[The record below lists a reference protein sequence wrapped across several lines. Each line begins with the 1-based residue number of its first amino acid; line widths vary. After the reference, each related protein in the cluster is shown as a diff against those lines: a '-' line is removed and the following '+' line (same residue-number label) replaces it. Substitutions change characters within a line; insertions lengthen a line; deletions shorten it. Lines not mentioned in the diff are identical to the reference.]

1 MTAKTC
7 SSVRSRMASE
17 QPQEKAVRIASSSS
31 GLPEPIPVRLD
42 AAAVQAALDQ
52 RDQRIQ
58 ALEALLA
65 KLRQAGGGGAP
76 PQNFNTMAS
85 KLVIVVLQELC
96 SSTDLSEI
104 GSAIVSPTLNSPRL
118 RFIARFDKAGPA
130 SHSRALGNVALQCP
144 STFSIRRSGRNQIN
158 ATAIRSAPASHE

>member
-1 MTAKTC
+1 
-7 SSVRSRMASE
+7 MASE

-65 KLRQAGGGGAP
+65 KLRQAGGRG
-76 PQNFNTMAS
+76 TAS
-85 KLVIVVLQELC
+85 KLQYHGIKIDDRRL
-96 SSTDLSEI
+96 
-104 GSAIVSPTLNSPRL
+104 ARTLLINGPL
-118 RFIARFDKAGPA
+118 R
-130 SHSRALGNVALQCP
+130 N
-144 STFSIRRSGRNQIN
+144 
-158 ATAIRSAPASHE
+158 

>member
-1 MTAKTC
+1 
-7 SSVRSRMASE
+7 MASE
-17 QPQEKAVRIASSSS
+17 QPQEKT
-31 GLPEPIPVRLD
+31 VRLD

-65 KLRQAGGGGAP
+65 KLRQAGGGAP

-85 KLVIVVLQELC
+85 KLMIVVLQELC

-104 GSAIVSPTLNSPRL
+104 ESAIV
-118 RFIARFDKAGPA
+118 
-130 SHSRALGNVALQCP
+130 
-144 STFSIRRSGRNQIN
+144 
-158 ATAIRSAPASHE
+158 

>member
-1 MTAKTC
+1 
-7 SSVRSRMASE
+7 MASE

-65 KLRQAGGGGAP
+65 KLRQAGGGAP

-85 KLVIVVLQELC
+85 KLMIVVLQELC

-104 GSAIVSPTLNSPRL
+104 ESAIV
-118 RFIARFDKAGPA
+118 
-130 SHSRALGNVALQCP
+130 
-144 STFSIRRSGRNQIN
+144 
-158 ATAIRSAPASHE
+158 